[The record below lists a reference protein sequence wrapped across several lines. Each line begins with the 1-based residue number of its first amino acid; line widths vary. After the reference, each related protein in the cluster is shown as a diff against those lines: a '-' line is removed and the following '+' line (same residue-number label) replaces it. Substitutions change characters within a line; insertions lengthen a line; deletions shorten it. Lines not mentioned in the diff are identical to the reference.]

1 MKSIVAAILAL
12 TILSGCTAVQWAK
25 DNPQTAALAVK
36 SGTLAFVEQVD
47 PVQRRI
53 ERAEEVIFVVNFIL
67 DQMDTSTSATVSQ
80 LSKAVRDEIDWN
92 SLDAYERL
100 LLDSLIYSV
109 QVRLEERVGEGVL
122 GEEDKLVVRSVLEWS
137 KQAANMY
144 VEGAI

>member
-1 MKSIVAAILAL
+1 MKSIVAAILTL

-122 GEEDKLVVRSVLEWS
+122 GEEDKLLVRSVLEWS